1 MDLLTRFVTALLSAV
16 VFSIIFS
23 FSLFSLNE
31 FWPSLFVL
39 MMYSTLLFITVGI
52 GFSYLGDYI
61 LNKLPLKQQW
71 LYYIMGIIIY
81 AGGGVLTNIYFL
93 TSTFTYGYSDDTEAL
108 LYLGIFAALLFYH
121 LKYVVHFSFQRL
133 DV

>member
-1 MDLLTRFVTALLSAV
+1 MGLLTRFVTALLSAV
-16 VFSIIFS
+16 IFSVILAFS
-23 FSLFSLNE
+23 FSNLNE
-31 FWPSLFVL
+31 FWPSLFVFI
-39 MMYSTLLFITVGI
+39 MYSTLLFITVGV

-61 LNKLPLKQQW
+61 LNKLPLKHQW
-71 LYYIMGIIIY
+71 LYYIIGIIVY
-81 AGGGVLTNIYFL
+81 AVGGVLTNIYFL
-93 TSTFTYGYSDDTEAL
+93 TSTFTYRYSADTEAL